1 MSAPA
6 ALSAQPAPGGTT
18 QPADPGETPPRAAK
32 HAISPL
38 VLVVLAV
45 VVLVVARRWRRRGRP

>member
-1 MSAPA
+1 MSAVRAA
-6 ALSAQPAPGGTT
+6 ALAPQPAPGGTT
-18 QPADPGETPPRAAK
+18 QPAEGAGSPPRAAK

-45 VVLVVARRWRRRGRP
+45 VVLVVARRWRRRG